1 MISQILVATDGSETS
16 RKAVGYAIELAKLA
30 EGMVIALTVI
40 DRSVFIGSPLIP
52 ASATPAH
59 IVEPIEDYL
68 KDVAQKDLDEI
79 EQLCDKEGVRSKLM
93 ILYGHPVEQIVQ
105 QAENSA
111 VDLIVIGSHGRSA
124 AQAAL
129 IGSTT
134 FGVIHRDTKIP
145 VLVVRK

>member
-1 MISQILVATDGSETS
+1 MISKILVATDGSETS
-16 RKAVGYAIELAKLA
+16 RKAVNYAIDLAKLA
-30 EGMVIALTVI
+30 HGSIVAITVI
-40 DRSVFIGSPLIP
+40 DRSAFVGSLLIP

-59 IVEPIEDYL
+59 IIEPVEDYL
-68 KDVAQKDLDEI
+68 KEIAQKDLDEI
-79 EQLCDKEGVRSKLM
+79 EQMCDKAGVVSKLM

-105 QAENSA
+105 EAERSE

-124 AQAAL
+124 VEAAL
-129 IGSTT
+129 LGSTT

>member
-1 MISQILVATDGSETS
+1 MQG
-16 RKAVGYAIELAKLA
+16 
-30 EGMVIALTVI
+30 TVTAQPI
-40 DRSVFIGSPLIP
+40 DRSVFVGSPLIP

-59 IVEPIEDYL
+59 IVEPVEDYL

-79 EQLCDKEGVRSKLM
+79 EQLCDEAGVRSRLM

-105 QAENSA
+105 EAERSA
-111 VDLIVIGSHGRSA
+111 VDLIVMGSHGRSA
-124 AQAAL
+124 VQAAL

-134 FGVIHRDTKIP
+134 FGVIHQDTKVP